1 MTNETTTASRLPL
14 LIAVVLIVAGLSML
28 LIPGV
33 PAQVASVPE
42 TFWNSMSFAWSW
54 LSHTVATAWNW
65 IF

>member
-1 MTNETTTASRLPL
+1 MTNETFTSRRQVA
-14 LIAVVLIVAGLSML
+14 IAIALVLAALSML

-42 TFWNSMSFAWSW
+42 TFWNSMGLAWDW
-54 LSHTVATAWNW
+54 LGSTVATAWNW